1 MQMNAPNDT
10 NPRETAAQ
18 AIERVL
24 RAERDADASIA
35 QARGQAQA
43 LLESAREDGLAI
55 VNRSMERIAR
65 WQHAHDEALKHRLQV
80 MRDQAVAIASA
91 QRRPDESTMVAAVLQ
106 VADLLTAAADRGPS
120 DGAP

>member
-1 MQMNAPNDT
+1 MNAHNDT

-18 AIERVL
+18 AVERVL
-24 RAERDADASIA
+24 RAERDADTSIA

-65 WQHAHDEALKHRLQV
+65 WQHAHDEALKQRLQAL
-80 MRDQAVAIASA
+80 RAHAVAIAGA
-91 QRRPDESTMVAAVLQ
+91 QRRPDESTMVAAVRQ

-120 DGAP
+120 DSAR